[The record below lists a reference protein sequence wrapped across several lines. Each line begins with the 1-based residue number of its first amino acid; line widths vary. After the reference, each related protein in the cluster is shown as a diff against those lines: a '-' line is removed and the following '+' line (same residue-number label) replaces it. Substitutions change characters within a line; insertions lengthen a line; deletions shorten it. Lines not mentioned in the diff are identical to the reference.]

1 MSNKEFQKMLD
12 LFSELDVLLKKYES
26 SMKTEETANPS
37 PILIPDD
44 VYDEIC
50 DELDIDHIDLLG
62 VS

>member
-50 DELDIDHIDLLG
+50 ARLAINEIHLLG
-62 VS
+62 IS